1 MAERCAPPGP
11 HIVANHFII
20 ERDNALQFLI
30 HEESVSGHNSEYQI
44 QTRYHD
50 PMIPKKPSV
59 IAGQVPAERLAGT
72 PLPLNGTK
80 AAVADGIALLA
91 PPVPPP
97 VRFAPLGYRGE
108 FSQNKGRGTGL
119 TPIGRELS

>member
-1 MAERCAPPGP
+1 M
-11 HIVANHFII
+11 
-20 ERDNALQFLI
+20 LLLFLI
-30 HEESVSGHNSEYQI
+30 HEDSKSGHNRVNQI
-44 QTRYHD
+44 QTRYHA
-50 PMIPKKPSV
+50 PMIPKNPSV

-80 AAVADGIALLA
+80 EAVADGMALPA

-97 VRFAPLGYRGE
+97 LRFAPFGYRGE
-108 FSQNKGRGTGL
+108 FSQNKGRGIGL

>member
-1 MAERCAPPGP
+1 MYHAPK
-11 HIVANHFII
+11 
-20 ERDNALQFLI
+20 
-30 HEESVSGHNSEYQI
+30 
-44 QTRYHD
+44 
-50 PMIPKKPSV
+50 IPKNPSV
-59 IAGQVPAERLAGT
+59 IAGQIPAEKLAGA

-108 FSQNKGRGTGL
+108 FSQSKGRGIGL

>member
-1 MAERCAPPGP
+1 ML
-11 HIVANHFII
+11 
-20 ERDNALQFLI
+20 LQFLL
-30 HEESVSGHNSEYQI
+30 HEESKSGPNSENQI
-44 QTRYHD
+44 QSRYHA
-50 PMIPKKPSV
+50 PMIPKNPSV
-59 IAGQVPAERLAGT
+59 IAGKVSAERLAGT

-97 VRFAPLGYRGE
+97 VRFAPLGYTGE
-108 FSQNKGRGTGL
+108 FSQNKRRRIGL

>member
-1 MAERCAPPGP
+1 
-11 HIVANHFII
+11 
-20 ERDNALQFLI
+20 
-30 HEESVSGHNSEYQI
+30 
-44 QTRYHD
+44 
-50 PMIPKKPSV
+50 MIPKNPSV

-97 VRFAPLGYRGE
+97 VRLAPLGYEENLARTKEEG
-108 FSQNKGRGTGL
+108 
-119 TPIGRELS
+119 

>member
-1 MAERCAPPGP
+1 MAERCAPSGP
-11 HIVANHFII
+11 QIVVNHFII
-20 ERDNALQFLI
+20 ERDLQFLT
-30 HEESVSGHNSEYQI
+30 HKESKSGHNSENQI
-44 QTRYHD
+44 QTRYHA
-50 PMIPKKPSV
+50 PMVPKNPSV

-108 FSQNKGRGTGL
+108 FSRNKGRGIGL

>member
-1 MAERCAPPGP
+1 
-11 HIVANHFII
+11 
-20 ERDNALQFLI
+20 
-30 HEESVSGHNSEYQI
+30 
-44 QTRYHD
+44 
-50 PMIPKKPSV
+50 MIPKNPSV

-97 VRFAPLGYRGE
+97 VRFAPLGYEENLARTKEEG
-108 FSQNKGRGTGL
+108 
-119 TPIGRELS
+119 